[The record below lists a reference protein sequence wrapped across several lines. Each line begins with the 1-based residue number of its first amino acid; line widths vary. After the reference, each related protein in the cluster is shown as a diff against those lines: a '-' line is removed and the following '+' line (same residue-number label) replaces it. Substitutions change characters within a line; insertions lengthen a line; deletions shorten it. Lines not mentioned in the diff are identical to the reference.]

1 MNIEFELNSQPV
13 KVEISP
19 EQRLLDVL
27 RDKFELKSLKEGCG
41 EGECGACSVLLDDK
55 AVASCILPVGKVHG
69 RKVETVEGLSGSK
82 SYETIQNAFKKSGAV
97 QCGYCTPGMVISTE
111 ALLRENRIPTE
122 EDIRIAISGNLC
134 RCTGYKMILEGIRLA
149 IQKREVK

>member
-13 KVEISP
+13 RVEVPP

-27 RDKFELKSLKEGCG
+27 RDKFEIKSLKEGCG

-69 RKVETVEGLSGSK
+69 RRVETVEGLSGSK
-82 SYETIQNAFKKSGAV
+82 SYETIQKAFKKSGAV
-97 QCGYCTPGMVISTE
+97 QCGYCTPGMVVSTE
-111 ALLRENRIPTE
+111 ALLRENRMPTE
-122 EDIRIAISGNLC
+122 EDLRI
-134 RCTGYKMILEGIRLA
+134 
-149 IQKREVK
+149 